1 MLSIIVAIAN
11 NNVIGKDNKLIWH
24 LPEDLKRFKKIT
36 TGHTIIMGR
45 KTFELLGRV
54 LPNRKH
60 VILCNDMELN
70 IDNENVIVL
79 EDISLLKE
87 YIDSEEENFVIGGA
101 TIYKLLLPF
110 AQKMYITKIDEDF
123 VGDVYFPKINEEE
136 WKIIQEEEGIKN
148 EANPY
153 NYKYITYLRNKS

>member
-24 LPEDLKRFKKIT
+24 LPEDLKRFKNIT

-45 KTFELLGRV
+45 KTFESLGRV